1 MRNTKKVTLS
11 AMASALS
18 SVILLLSSFLG
29 VMEISVGAIASL
41 LVVLINIEVKGPYPY
56 LVWAVTSTISILLF
70 PSKTIGVA
78 YLLVFGIYPIL
89 KAYFERLPRVFWWL
103 VKLAYF
109 TVVLAVMILATELV
123 LGVSFFEE
131 MPNTAPILKT
141 LMKVGIIG
149 LFYVA
154 FVAYDM
160 FITVLIRLYFMKFRD
175 KFKRLF
181 R

>member
-1 MRNTKKVTLS
+1 MRNTKKLTLS
-11 AMASALS
+11 AMTASLS

-29 VMEISVGAIASL
+29 MMELTVGAVASL
-41 LVVLINIEVKGPYPY
+41 LVVFINIEVKGAYPY
-56 LVWAVTSTISILLF
+56 LVWAVTSTISLLLF

-89 KAYFERLPRVFWWL
+89 KAYFERLPRPVWWV

-109 TVVLAVMILATELV
+109 TVVLVLMILVTEFV

-131 MPNTAPILKT
+131 VPNTSSILQ
-141 LMKVGIIG
+141 LWMKVGIIA
-149 LFYVA
+149 LFYIA

-160 FITVLIRLYFMKFRD
+160 FITVMIRLYFLKFRD